1 MNKAA
6 RFDEIDTRVFRDAM
20 SLFATGVA
28 VVTCTGPQGAVGITV
43 NSFASLSLDPPLVL
57 WSIDAQSKRRQAFET
72 ATHTAVHILGADQTD
87 ICAGFVKDAGFH
99 QHCETDVHEA
109 GLPLIKGCIARMECV
124 PHATVDGGDHRI
136 FLLRVQNIE
145 TQSGAPLVFQNKAFR
160 QLSDIPHT
168 NG

>member
-57 WSIDAQSKRRQAFET
+57 WS
-72 ATHTAVHILGADQTD
+72 AVHILGADQTD